1 MTASEE
7 MSAAYLRAVESPPP
21 DDDSGPLPPDEPPEG
36 TTGKFT
42 DLWAA
47 EALYM
52 QHGEDLRFVGG
63 WKRWVAWDGRR
74 WQLDTEALAL
84 HYAADTARV
93 LATLALQH
101 GQRVRKRMIV
111 EGTTEALQEELE
123 QADKEL
129 AAAIGLQNARKLSA
143 ALTCATSLRE
153 LGVKYD
159 DFDADPYML
168 NCQNGVVRL
177 TDGQVFPHLRSELL
191 TMVTPVIYDP
201 EARSPAWEAFLE
213 RVQPDLHMRLYLQ
226 RLVGYSLTGST
237 REHCL
242 AFHYGGG
249 ANGKSTF
256 LSVLHSL
263 LGDYGAPA
271 HPRLIFRSPNGDRHL
286 TERATLFR
294 KRFVTCPETS
304 EATSFDE
311 ATVKDLTGGDIIA
324 ARRMREDEWKFMPTH
339 KLHLA
344 GNEKPIVRATDDGFW
359 RRMHLVPW
367 TVTIPAGERDH
378 RLSDRLREEL
388 PGILRWAVDGALEWQ
403 RVGLCPPDAVLAAT
417 NEYRRISDTGGL
429 FLATCSLDPE
439 FVTTKKAF
447 REAYEEWC
455 REQGYEPLG
464 ARRMAEML
472 RRHGVQDTTARVGMS
487 VAHVWKGVRLD
498 VVH

>member
-1 MTASEE
+1 MVAQ
-7 MSAAYLRAVESPPP
+7 LVPPP
-21 DDDSGPLPPDEPPEG
+21 PDDSGPLPPDDGPEG
-36 TTGKFT
+36 TTGKYT

-93 LATLALQH
+93 LATLAIDLSSRIKKQ
-101 GQRVRKRMIV
+101 MLV
-111 EGTTEALQEELE
+111 EGPTEKLAQDLE
-123 QADKEL
+123 WADKDL
-129 AAAIGLQNARKLSA
+129 KAALGLQNARKLSA
-143 ALTCATSLRE
+143 MLTCATTLRE

-159 DFDADPYML
+159 DFDADPFML
-168 NCQNGVVRL
+168 NCANGIVRL
-177 TDGQVFPHLRSELL
+177 TDGRVFPHLRNDLH
-191 TMVTPVIYDP
+191 TMVTPVAYDP
-201 EARSPAWEAFLE
+201 DAKCPTWDAFLE

-226 RLVGYSLTGST
+226 RLAGYSLTGST

-256 LSVLHSL
+256 MSAMHAL
-263 LGDYGAPA
+263 LGDYAAPA

-311 ATVKDLTGGDIIA
+311 ATVKDLTGGDVVA
-324 ARRMREDEWKFMPTH
+324 ARRMREDEWKFTPTH

-367 TVTIPAGERDH
+367 TVTIPLAERDH
-378 RLSDRLREEL
+378 HLADRLRDEL
-388 PGILRWAVDGALEWQ
+388 PGMLRWAVDGALEWQ
-403 RVGLCPPDAVLAAT
+403 RLGLCPPEAVLAAT
-417 NEYRRISDTGGL
+417 NEYRRVSDTGGL
-429 FLATCSLDPE
+429 FLATCALDPAAA
-439 FVTTKKAF
+439 TTKKQF

-455 REQGYEPLG
+455 KEQGYEPLG
-464 ARRMAEML
+464 ARRMAEVL
-472 RRHGVQDTTARVGMS
+472 RRHGVIEGNVRAGLWPDGRDKWTTA
-487 VAHVWKGVRLD
+487 WKGIRIGSM
-498 VVH
+498 H

>member
-1 MTASEE
+1 VTLE
-7 MSAAYLRAVESPPP
+7 LVPPP
-21 DDDSGPLPPDEPPEG
+21 DDSGPLPDDGPEG

-84 HYAADTARV
+84 HFAADTARV
-93 LATLALQH
+93 LCTMAMDHDKLVRKKMLTEGLTDALKDELENAAKEFKAAIALQH
-101 GQRVRKRMIV
+101 
-111 EGTTEALQEELE
+111 
-123 QADKEL
+123 
-129 AAAIGLQNARKLSA
+129 ARKLAAMLTSA
-143 ALTCATSLRE
+143 TALRE
-153 LGVKYD
+153 LVVHFD
-159 DFDADPYML
+159 DFDADPWMF

-177 TDGQVFPHLRSELL
+177 TDGKLFPHLRTELQ
-191 TMVTPVIYDP
+191 TMVCGVTYDAKAKCP
-201 EARSPAWEAFLE
+201 TWDAFLE
-213 RVQPDLHMRLYLQ
+213 RVQPDMMMRLYLQ
-226 RLVGYSLTGST
+226 RLAGYSLTGST

-256 LSVLHSL
+256 ITVLHAI
-263 LGDYGAPA
+263 LGDYASPA

-294 KRFVTCPETS
+294 KRFVSCPETS
-304 EATSFDE
+304 ESTSFDE

-324 ARRMREDEWKFMPTH
+324 ARRMREDEWKFFPTH

-367 TVTIPAGERDH
+367 LVTIPEGERDH
-378 RLSDRLREEL
+378 LLVDRLREEL
-388 PGILRWAVDGALEWQ
+388 PGILRWAVDGCLEWL
-403 RVGLCPPDAVLAAT
+403 RIGLAPPDAVLAAT

-429 FLATCSLDPE
+429 YLSTCERDEGFTMSKRD
-439 FVTTKKAF
+439 F
-447 REAYEEWC
+447 REAYERWC
-455 REQGYEPLG
+455 DEQGYEPLG
-464 ARRMAEML
+464 ARRMAEVL
-472 RRHGVQDTTARVGMS
+472 RRHGITETKIREGLRTVHA
-487 VAHVWKGVRLD
+487 WKGLRL
-498 VVH
+498 VAT